1 MVPHPI
7 VTGLSTLMKQIH
19 FAALVCL
26 SFFPVFAS
34 AQAPTAPNLLSDEGL
49 ARQEAHAYL
58 FDEFSKDKESTY
70 RGEGEN
76 RNLIEL
82 VLSNETL
89 QLSGDVSIEL
99 PAGSQRVASLFKYI
113 ILRGENLNHLGGIE
127 VAPYSGGGTVERSTQ
142 EPKLY
147 RFKLPAMPVPS
158 EDMPPIRI
166 RTRCVD
172 GKTATVTQIAFNS
185 QGKLPV
191 KFDDIPYRTLGAD
204 RPRFPVNVHVDL
216 QHELSI
222 AGHVDLERQK
232 FFRYYAAPGTSDPS
246 FERWASER
254 NFSPGRQIFKLDPAL
269 VVGYGPGEK
278 LKEDSNNKG
287 AADLTFFDRHD
298 SSPPKT
304 IPEFEAT
311 DYAMCL
317 NDYPEFMSVEHI
329 GRGTPLIEHFGDAA
343 NLAAAHIADQRRDG
357 GRTAKWWEVKNESTI
372 KAEWDYHYQKEHDS
386 WALLAEFH
394 NSVAEAVHA
403 KTPSVNVGGPTSAWM
418 QLHVNQFGLYR
429 DQTRFMDL
437 TRDHL
442 DFYSHHFYEDM
453 GSLGAWERRDKGYS
467 GYLLG
472 RLEATLDM
480 LQAHMEE
487 TDNVKPI
494 LITECGSLQA
504 GRGAA
509 DYWLRLRSFSAYLH
523 KLMSRPHQID
533 LSVPF
538 VFTNMHWNP
547 TSGNVAFVPTEGASA
562 RGPLA
567 DFQATPVA
575 HFFELWRDFDGRRL
589 PVATNGL
596 AEVGLNATP
605 VYQGNRLQIA
615 LTNMTSHQ
623 LSVHLSDITGEALH
637 ASSIQQRRLRYND
650 GEVIYEDAISLSDS
664 NAIEVDAEETTV
676 LTFTF
681 DQTIQP
687 KKTLLRKF
695 AYAAGTAVT
704 ADQSQ
709 TFQIDIDDASDIES
723 AKLVV
728 GVHRIKGL
736 EQAVSGTFN
745 GHRFESHPE
754 WTHKFDQ
761 LLAPLEIP
769 ISKDWLQNNN
779 QIQIEPQPGLTITSV
794 HLIRDRIG
802 EALDSKHSQ

>member
-1 MVPHPI
+1 MKTI
-7 VTGLSTLMKQIH
+7 FLSVILGTLLP
-19 FAALVCL
+19 AC
-26 SFFPVFAS
+26 VFAQS
-34 AQAPTAPNLLSDEGL
+34 PDQSPLSDEGV
-49 ARQEAHAYL
+49 ARRVAHTFL
-58 FDEFSKDKESTY
+58 FEEFSKGKETTY
-70 RGEGEN
+70 RGEGDQ
-76 RNLIEL
+76 RNLFEM
-82 VLSNETL
+82 VLSNETIH
-89 QLSGDVSIEL
+89 LSGDVSIEL
-99 PAGSQRVASLFKYI
+99 PEGSQRVASLFKYI
-113 ILRGENLNHLGGIE
+113 ILRGENLNHLGGID

-142 EPKLY
+142 QPNLY

-158 EDMPPIRI
+158 KDMPPIRI
-166 RTRCVD
+166 RTRCAD

-185 QGKLPV
+185 QGKLPL

-204 RPRFPVNVHVDL
+204 RPRVPVNVRVDL

-232 FFRYYAAPGTSDPS
+232 FFRYYAAPGTCDPS
-246 FERWASER
+246 FERWADAR

-278 LKEDSNNKG
+278 LKEDPEHRG

-304 IPEFEAT
+304 IPAFEDT

-317 NDYPEFMSVEHI
+317 NDYPEFMSVEHV
-329 GRGTPLIEHFGDAA
+329 GRGTPLIDHFADAA
-343 NLAAAHIADQRRDG
+343 NLAAAHIADQQRDG

-386 WALLAEFH
+386 WALLADFH
-394 NSVAEAVHA
+394 NAVADAVHA

-429 DQTRFMDL
+429 DQARFMNL

-480 LQAHMEE
+480 LHAHMEE

-509 DYWLRLRSFSAYLH
+509 DYWLRLRSYSAFVH
-523 KLMSRPHQID
+523 KLMNRPHQIE
-533 LSVPF
+533 LAVPF

-547 TSGNVAFVPTEGASA
+547 NSGNVAFTPKPGASA

-567 DFQATPVA
+567 DFEATPVA
-575 HFFELWRDFDGRRL
+575 NYFELWRDFDGRRL
-589 PVATNGL
+589 PVETSGL
-596 AEVGLNATP
+596 ATVGLNATA
-605 VYQGNRLQIA
+605 VYQDNRLQIA

-623 LSVHLSDITGEALH
+623 LSVDVSDIAGDELTP
-637 ASSIQQRRLRYND
+637 SSIQQRRLRYND
-650 GEVIYEDAISLSDS
+650 GEVLYEDAVSRS
-664 NAIEVDAEETTV
+664 NSQAVPVDAEETTIV
-676 LTFTF
+676 TFSF
-681 DQTIQP
+681 DETIQP
-687 KKTLLRKF
+687 SKTLFRKF
-695 AYAAGTAVT
+695 AYADGTAVIS
-704 ADQSQ
+704 DQLR
-709 TFQIDIDDASDIES
+709 TFELAIRETSTIDS
-723 AKLVV
+723 ATLVI
-728 GVHRIKGL
+728 GVHRTNGL
-736 EQAVSGTFN
+736 EQALSGTFN
-745 GHRFESHPE
+745 GHPFESHPE
-754 WTHKFDQ
+754 WSQQFDQ
-761 LLAPLEIP
+761 MFAPLEIS
-769 ISKDWLQNNN
+769 ISKDWLQQHNE
-779 QIQIEPQPGLTITSV
+779 IAIAPQPGLTITSV
-794 HLIRDRIG
+794 HLIH
-802 EALDSKHSQ
+802 DSVE

>member
-1 MVPHPI
+1 
-7 VTGLSTLMKQIH
+7 MKLIH
-19 FAALVCL
+19 AVVLVCL
-26 SFFPVFAS
+26 SLFTTS
-34 AQAPTAPNLLSDEGL
+34 LQAQPSPGTNQLSDEGI
-49 ARQEAHAYL
+49 ARKAAHAYL
-58 FDEFSKDKESTY
+58 FNQFTNGKETTY
-70 RGEGEN
+70 RGEGDD
-76 RNLIEL
+76 RDLVEL
-82 VLSNETL
+82 VLSNETF

-99 PAGSQRVASLFKYI
+99 PPGSQRVASLFKYI
-113 ILRGENLNHLGGIE
+113 ILRGENLNHLGGID

-166 RTRCVD
+166 RTRCAE
-172 GKTATVTQIAFNS
+172 GKTATVTQIAFHS

-204 RPRFPVNVHVDL
+204 QPRVPVSVRVDL

-222 AGHVDLERQK
+222 AGHVDLEREK

-246 FERWASER
+246 FERWASEQ

-278 LKEDSNNKG
+278 LKEDPNNRG
-287 AADLTFFDRHD
+287 AADLTFFERHD
-298 SSPPKT
+298 SSAPKT
-304 IPEFEAT
+304 IPAFEDV

-317 NDYPEFMSVEHI
+317 NDYPEFMSVEHV

-343 NLAAAHIADQRRDG
+343 DLAAAHIADQEADG

-372 KAEWDYHYQKEHDS
+372 KAEWDYHYQKDRDS

-394 NSVAEAVHA
+394 NDVAKAVHA

-418 QLHVNQFGLYR
+418 QLHVNLFGLYR
-429 DQTRFMDL
+429 DQARFMDL

-442 DFYSHHFYEDM
+442 DFYSHHFYEDK

-480 LQAHMEE
+480 LRAHMEE

-509 DYWLRLRSFSAYLH
+509 DYWLRLRSFSAFLH

-538 VFTNMHWNP
+538 IFTNMHWNP
-547 TSGNVAFVPTEGASA
+547 NSGNVAFVPTEGASA

-567 DFQATPVA
+567 DFEPTPVA

-589 PVATNGL
+589 PVETSGL
-596 AEVGLNATP
+596 AAVGLNATA
-605 VYQGNRLQIA
+605 VYQGNRLQLA
-615 LTNMTSHQ
+615 LTNMTSRQ
-623 LSVHLSDITGEALH
+623 LSVDLSDIAGDTLN
-637 ASSIQQRRLRYND
+637 ASSIHQRRLRYND
-650 GEVIYEDAISLSDS
+650 GQVIYEDAISLPHSK
-664 NAIEVDAEETTV
+664 AVPVDAEETTV
-676 LTFTF
+676 LTFSF
-681 DQTIQP
+681 DKMIQP
-687 KKTLLRKF
+687 AKKLHREF

-704 ADQSQ
+704 ADQSRA
-709 TFQIDIDDASDIES
+709 FQIEIDDASKIDS
-723 AKLVV
+723 AKLVI
-728 GVHRIKGL
+728 GIHRNSGL
-736 EQAVSGTFN
+736 EEAVAGTFN
-745 GHRFESHPE
+745 GQSFESHPE
-754 WTHKFDQ
+754 WAHQFDQ
-761 LLAPLEIP
+761 LMAPLEISIP
-769 ISKDWLQNNN
+769 KTWLQNNN
-779 QIQIEPQPGLTITSV
+779 QVEIKPQPGLTITSV
-794 HLIRDRIG
+794 HLIH
-802 EALDSKHSQ
+802 DSTE